1 MVVLPVPGGPQ
12 RIIDDRRCAAAIRRI
27 GPSGPSRWSWPTTSS
42 RLCGR
47 SRSASGRGA
56 SGSRPVAWNK
66 SVMAPG
72 YLRTN
77 RETPTFEAPMP
88 DLPPP
93 TPVGLTPYLTIRG
106 GRGQEAIRFYAR
118 AFGAK
123 EVFRN
128 LADDGQRLLH
138 ARVEINGDI
147 VMLSDDFPDMRGG
160 GQTPA
165 PAAF

>member
-1 MVVLPVPGGPQ
+1 
-12 RIIDDRRCAAAIRRI
+12 
-27 GPSGPSRWSWPTTSS
+27 
-42 RLCGR
+42 
-47 SRSASGRGA
+47 
-56 SGSRPVAWNK
+56 
-66 SVMAPG
+66 
-72 YLRTN
+72 
-77 RETPTFEAPMP
+77 MP

-165 PAAF
+165 PAAFMLHLQVDDADAWAKRAAEAGAEIVMPVADMFWGDRYGHLRDPFGFTWSLGSSRKS